1 LLNQRSRH
9 RCWCPSATGCI
20 GSAGP
25 PMRLFPSI
33 GSKFILDIVQR
44 RNENCRSE
52 RADAFEGRPGF
63 EIGSPG
69 IWHRTLRGLR
79 NREPMNGASPRE
91 RSRSIDDLSKE
102 VCELFGQQFD
112 ALQQGMVE
120 VELEQY
126 LERRSRIH
134 QLQTELKAKFLDLR
148 REKRFYP
155 MWVVS

>member
-1 LLNQRSRH
+1 
-9 RCWCPSATGCI
+9 
-20 GSAGP
+20 
-25 PMRLFPSI
+25 
-33 GSKFILDIVQR
+33 
-44 RNENCRSE
+44 
-52 RADAFEGRPGF
+52 
-63 EIGSPG
+63 
-69 IWHRTLRGLR
+69 
-79 NREPMNGASPRE
+79 MNGASPRE